1 MINDKTMKL
10 KKGFILRE
18 VCGENVIVGEG
29 LEAFNFGQ
37 MIVLNP
43 SAAWLWK
50 KAQETSDFTI
60 DSLAES
66 LCEHYDVSLDQAR
79 IDVSNI
85 VTEWINVGVVDFNK

>member
-1 MINDKTMKL
+1 M
-10 KKGFILRE
+10 
-18 VCGENVIVGEG
+18 IVGEG

-50 KAQETSDFTI
+50 KAQETSNFTI

-66 LCEHYDVSLDQAR
+66 LCEHYDVSLDQAKQ
-79 IDVSNI
+79 DVTNI
-85 VTEWINVGVVDFNK
+85 VTEWINVGVVDTEE

>member
-1 MINDKTMKL
+1 MKL

-37 MIVLNP
+37 MLALNP

-50 KAQETSDFTI
+50 KSQEMGEFTI
-60 DSLAES
+60 DSLAGS
-66 LCEHYDVSLDQAR
+66 LCEHYDVSLDQAKQ
-79 IDVSNI
+79 DVTNI
-85 VTEWINVGVVDFNK
+85 VTEWINVGVVDTEE